1 MAWSSD
7 TVPAPA
13 GVPRRVATR
22 LLYELKLA
30 ASARPA
36 LAMPAA
42 RLRGHGVLVSS
53 PGVEV
58 LIEGYPRSAN
68 SFTVAAFAR
77 AQGWPGSGGG
87 RIAHHTHAP
96 AHVLAAIRRGIPAV
110 VLLRDPADA
119 VAEFVLVKPDLSIR
133 QALRGYVRFY
143 ESLVPHREGFLTAR
157 FEEVT
162 TDLGAVTAR
171 LNERFGTSFLPF
183 EHTEANARAVEED
196 AERWWGARQ
205 GRGLP
210 VIGRGGG
217 GAGADGAGGRGDDP
231 GGRLEELREAF
242 GGPELRPLRARARA
256 VHGTLATR

>member
-1 MAWSSD
+1 VSLRRRAEVAAARAAYEVM
-7 TVPAPA
+7 TIGA
-13 GVPRRVATR
+13 G
-22 LLYELKLA
+22 Y
-30 ASARPA
+30 PA

-143 ESLVPHREGFLTAR
+143 EPLVPHREGFLTAR

-183 EHTEANARAVEED
+183 EHTEANARAVFDEMD
-196 AERWWGARQ
+196 GYWR
-205 GRGLP
+205 GRL
-210 VIGRGGG
+210 GG
-217 GAGADGAGGRGDDP
+217 GAELERFVGRP
-231 GGRLEELREAF
+231 STTREAWKARLRAAYEA
-242 GGPELRPLRARARA
+242 PELEGLRARGRRLFETFPDRAAR
-256 VHGTLATR
+256 